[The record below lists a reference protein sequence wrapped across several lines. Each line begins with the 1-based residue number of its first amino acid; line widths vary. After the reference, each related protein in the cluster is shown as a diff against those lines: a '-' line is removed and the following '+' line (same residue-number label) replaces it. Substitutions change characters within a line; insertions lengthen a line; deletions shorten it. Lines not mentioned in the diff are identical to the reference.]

1 MGIFD
6 KRVRCKPYEYDHLM
20 SVRDAITDSRW
31 HAEEYLAE
39 ISNDVQEYNTIL
51 TEEEKSLVKNAMLA
65 ISQIEVESVKM
76 FWSKIGDWLPKPEV
90 SMVGSTLAENE
101 VTHFESY
108 SLLLEKLGLNDE
120 FEKLLQNDVIQDR
133 VNYLTKYLKG
143 SGDNVKEFR
152 VLQLVLFALLVE
164 NTSLFGQFYVLKS
177 FRKNKNLLKGID
189 SIVLATQQDEMVHA
203 LFGVELISIIKDENP
218 EWFNDDFYQKIY
230 RACKKA
236 YDAEENIIDWMFEK
250 GDLPFISASEV
261 KEFIKH
267 RINVS
272 LEMMGGLPIFNP
284 HQETLDKTKWFD
296 IESSGYVRN
305 DFFNTKSRNY
315 NKKTVTTNDIRGAI
329 KRINEMV

>member
-6 KRVRCKPYEYDHLM
+6 KRIRCKPYEYEHLM

-39 ISNDVQEYNTIL
+39 ISNDVQEYNTVL

-76 FWSKIGDWLPKPEV
+76 FWARIGDWLPKPEV

-143 SGDNVKEFR
+143 SGDNIKEFR

-203 LFGVELISIIKDENP
+203 LFGVELINIIKEENP
-218 EWFNDDFYQKIY
+218 DWFNDDFYHKIY

-236 YDAEENIIDWMFEK
+236 YDAEEKIIDWMFEK
-250 GDLPFISASEV
+250 GDLPFITALEV
-261 KEFIKH
+261 KEFIKQ
-267 RINVS
+267 RINIS

-284 HQETLDKTKWFD
+284 NQDILEKTKWFD
-296 IESSGYVRN
+296 VESSGYVRN

-315 NKKTVTTNDIRGAI
+315 NKKTVTKNDILGAI
-329 KRINEMV
+329 ERVNAMV